1 MISFYLKSYIG
12 SVNRMDCKDSEYDED
27 NTHGQDLEEEN
38 KLENSKV
45 QKKKK
50 TRFFESYI
58 SKVLKKLTQEN
69 GITANAKQQLNSAI
83 CVIAKYISK
92 ITGEL
97 TSISGKKTVSV
108 KEISNAMS
116 ILFPPSLYITCYN
129 EGMVCIE
136 KFSDTEDK
144 HSSRQTK
151 AGIIFPPSICEKFLR
166 NSKLMVTKTSPVFFA
181 CVLEVLCTTI
191 LRTSIVHAIENA
203 HQRITIRDLELSV
216 RENHVTSLLFQRCN
230 MSFIGGGVLP
240 GIHESL
246 LSRKS
251 RKRRKPEDS
260 TKKHRFRPG
269 TVCIREIKKYQKT
282 SNCLTLPKFP
292 FERIVRNMVSENI
305 KISKGVFIVL
315 QYYIEQFMV
324 DFLRDANSATIHSG
338 RIKLT
343 QADINFI
350 SSLRKYK
357 LKSNIESCE
366 TEEETI

>member
-1 MISFYLKSYIG
+1 
-12 SVNRMDCKDSEYDED
+12 MDFNDSDYDKD
-27 NTHGQDLEEEN
+27 NNNGQDLEEEN

-83 CVIAKYISK
+83 CVIARYISK

-97 TSISGKKTVSV
+97 TSMSGKKTISV
-108 KEISNAMS
+108 KEISNAMM
-116 ILFPPSLYITCYN
+116 ILFPASFYLTCYN

-136 KFSDTEDK
+136 KYSDTEDK

-181 CVLEVLCTTI
+181 CVLEILCMNI
-191 LRTSIVHAIENA
+191 LRSSVTHAVENS

-216 RENHVTSLLFQRCN
+216 RESDIYSLLFQRCN
-230 MSFIGGGVLP
+230 LSFIGGGVLP

-251 RKRRKPEDS
+251 RKRRKPDES

-338 RIKLT
+338 RVKLT
-343 QADINFI
+343 QSDINFI
-350 SSLRKYK
+350 SSLRKYNVK
-357 LKSNIESCE
+357 PNIESCE
-366 TEEETI
+366 SKEETI